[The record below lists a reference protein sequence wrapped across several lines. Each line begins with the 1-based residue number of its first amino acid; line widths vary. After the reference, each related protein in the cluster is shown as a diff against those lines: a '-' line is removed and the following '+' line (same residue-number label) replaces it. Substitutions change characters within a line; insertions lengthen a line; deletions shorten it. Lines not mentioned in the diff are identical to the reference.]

1 MPHAEPR
8 SAPPNSLDRDSASG
22 TAPPDGSA
30 TTIWTV
36 PNLIC
41 LARIFGSLWLIVLA
55 CQYRLEPFVILFVIL
70 NISDWLD
77 GPIARL
83 LRQTSDFG
91 ARLDSISDAFL
102 YGALLFGMLRLKFEV
117 MMAEWPWWGMVIL
130 SYSLTCLV
138 SLAKFGRL
146 PSYHTYSAKVSQ
158 CLVLVGVVFLLL
170 DYSPWAFRISALG
183 VALTNLEGVAITRAL
198 SRPRCDVWSYW
209 QVRQLWRD
217 DDVPSRD

>member
-1 MPHAEPR
+1 MPHSEPR
-8 SAPPNSLDRDSASG
+8 SETSKSIDRDSASG
-22 TAPPDGSA
+22 TVPSDRSA
-30 TTIWTV
+30 ATIWTV

-55 CQYRLEPFVILFVIL
+55 WQNRLEPFVILFVIL

-77 GPIARL
+77 GPIARV

-170 DYSPWAFRISALG
+170 DYSSWAFRISALA

-198 SRPRCDVWSYW
+198 SKPRCDVWSYW
-209 QVRQLWRD
+209 QVRQLLHD
-217 DDVPSRD
+217 DEVLSRD